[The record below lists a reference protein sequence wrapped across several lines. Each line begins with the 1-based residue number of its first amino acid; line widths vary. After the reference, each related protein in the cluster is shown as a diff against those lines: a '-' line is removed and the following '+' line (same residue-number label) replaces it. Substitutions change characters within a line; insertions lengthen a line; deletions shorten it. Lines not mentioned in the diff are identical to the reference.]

1 MGGQLGSSSTCSL
14 ALYSSTAKIPFPKI
28 CGFWGFRAGAKI
40 RGAPALQTRFKR
52 NCHVCIEMVSIKTCF
67 PRVRAV
73 LKSSSAKN
81 FKLLRQKT
89 SKQKRF
95 TSRKLQERK
104 VNLNPQNSWP
114 QKTFWVRGRKSRTR
128 NWNLEPEPQRKTQT
142 QHAPGILMPM
152 CCASSGARLK
162 EATTLR
168 DSRRSTGTETISS
181 GYRKHDA
188 VC

>member
-1 MGGQLGSSSTCSL
+1 MGGQLGSTLLLWHCIAAPQKYLCRRFAVSGGS
-14 ALYSSTAKIPFPKI
+14 A
-28 CGFWGFRAGAKI
+28 RARRFGGHPHSK
-40 RGAPALQTRFKR
+40 PASKEIATSASKWWVLKR
-52 NCHVCIEMVSIKTCF
+52 VSASK
-67 PRVRAV
+67 
-73 LKSSSAKN
+73 KSSSAKN

-95 TSRKLQERK
+95 TSRKSQKRK

-168 DSRRSTGTETISS
+168 DSRRSTVTETISS